1 MMGCPTLTVDR
12 RGTTVLVTG
21 ATSGIGRETA
31 LGLGRLG
38 ADVLVH
44 GRDRERGSRLVAD
57 LQDRGSDAMFI
68 PADFSDLD
76 SVRKLAAAVREGVG
90 TLDVLV
96 NNAGTHFRSGQVSEA
111 GIELTFVVNHLAP
124 FLLTKEL
131 RSSIPDGG
139 RVVTVASRVHRRAT
153 MDFDGIRS
161 LEDYDG
167 FAAYA
172 RSKLANIL
180 FTRELARR
188 EPDIDANCLH
198 PGFVPGSG
206 LWRDAGLPIRAVMM
220 CLDRLPGTITR
231 FASASVTAAETPVYL
246 AASEAVA
253 DTSGEYFVACEPRSP
268 SETARDDELARRLWE
283 ESEAMI
289 E

>member
-1 MMGCPTLTVDR
+1 MGCPTLAIDL

-21 ATSGIGRETA
+21 ATNGIGRETA

-44 GRDRERGSRLVAD
+44 GRDRARGAAVVAD
-57 LQDRGSDAMFI
+57 LKTLGSDAVFM
-68 PADFSDLD
+68 PADFSKLD
-76 SVRKLAAAVREGVG
+76 AVRDLAAAVREEVG

-96 NNAGTHFRSGQVSEA
+96 NNAGAHFRTGQLGEK
-111 GIELTFVVNHLAP
+111 GIEQTFLVNHLAP

-131 RSSIPDGG
+131 LSSIREGG
-139 RVVTVASRVHRRAT
+139 RIVTVASRVHRRAA
-153 MDFDGIRS
+153 MDFDRIRS
-161 LEDYDG
+161 LDGYDG

-172 RSKLANIL
+172 RSKLANVL

-220 CLDRLPGTITR
+220 VLDRLPGAITR
-231 FASASVTAAETPVYL
+231 FATPSVAAAETPVYL
-246 AASEAVA
+246 AASESVA
-253 DTSGEYFVACEPRSP
+253 GTSGEYFVECEPRSP
-268 SETARDDELARRLWE
+268 SESARDDELAGRLWE